1 MMPLRRNLSVRRKG
15 HWAPDA
21 VFFVR
26 SHKGDQEGEGAT
38 AFLSMRS
45 VLAIEAW
52 IAAMAELLKVP
63 DMSEGPLFRRLFVK
77 RLPPVDP
84 TVVKAAARRHAA
96 ALHLGLQRLL
106 PDAVVPRR
114 WGRDPLTVVT
124 LGTTALRPQAVSAI
138 FKARVQGAWEKG
150 LLPDLTAEEVAEWV
164 KGGATEPRSKKC
176 R

>member
-138 FKARVQGAWEKG
+138 FKARVQGA
-150 LLPDLTAEEVAEWV
+150 
-164 KGGATEPRSKKC
+164 
-176 R
+176 